1 MAIIGSDIQE
11 VIGCS
16 IGALA
21 PFLIRGFLR
30 WEPFVEIWLFNIAMK
45 NHNF

>member
-21 PFLIRGFLR
+21 LFSVGFLR
-30 WEPFVEIWLFNIAMK
+30 WEPLVHINKWET
-45 NHNF
+45 